1 MRTAKLIITTLLALQ
16 LFVMTGLCGG
26 VCCDMAP
33 DREAH
38 GVAAA
43 TDDNYKPA
51 TEEKIEGGHCP
62 MHAAKESKP
71 QERKQLSSNTIQ
83 HPAIAHHQS
92 HHQAGS
98 SSTINA
104 HFCACSVKREE
115 ESFDVLLQRSPE
127 QRQMVQLSSSAPN
140 QPLWLIESS
149 PPQSA
154 TPHSFQSHSPP
165 LNGRR
170 LNLRI

>member
-1 MRTAKLIITTLLALQ
+1 MRTAKLIITTFLALQ
-16 LFVMTGLCGG
+16 LFVTTGLCGG

-33 DREAH
+33 DRKDH
-38 GVAAA
+38 SVATA
-43 TDDNYKPA
+43 TEDNYKPA

-62 MHAAKESKP
+62 MHAAKESTP
-71 QERKQLSSNTIQ
+71 QEHKQRSSNTIQ
-83 HPAIAHHQS
+83 RPTAAHHQN

-115 ESFDVLLQRSPE
+115 ESFDALLQRSPE
-127 QRQMVQLSSSAPN
+127 QRLVVQLSSSPPN

-149 PPQSA
+149 PQSVS
-154 TPHSFQSHSPP
+154 PHSFQPHSPP
-165 LNGRR
+165 FSGRR
-170 LNLRI
+170 LNIRI